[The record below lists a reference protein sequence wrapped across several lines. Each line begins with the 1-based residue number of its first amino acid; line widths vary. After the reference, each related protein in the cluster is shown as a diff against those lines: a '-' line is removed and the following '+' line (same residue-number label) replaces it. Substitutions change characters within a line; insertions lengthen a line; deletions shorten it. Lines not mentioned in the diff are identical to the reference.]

1 MSELSDIKGIVD
13 RLNGKLILLYEIGEY
28 DVKDIIKV
36 FKFIGIEYKIIKEIS
51 DVKNYTFDMI
61 ITSPTTYNITHS
73 LRDIVKYNI
82 DNKKILVINPDGY
95 LDYEILDILDCV
107 VMNSPLNFIEF
118 IRIVHNLVE
127 SNDNSNT

>member
-51 DVKNYTFDMI
+51 DVKDYTFDMI

-118 IRIVHNLVE
+118 IRIIHKLVE

>member
-1 MSELSDIKGIVD
+1 
-13 RLNGKLILLYEIGEY
+13 
-28 DVKDIIKV
+28 
-36 FKFIGIEYKIIKEIS
+36 
-51 DVKNYTFDMI
+51 MI

-95 LDYEILDILDCV
+95 IDYEILDILDCV

>member
-95 LDYEILDILDCV
+95 IDYEILDILDCV

>member
-82 DNKKILVINPDGY
+82 DNKKILIINPDGY
-95 LDYEILDILDCV
+95 IDYEILDILDCV

>member
-82 DNKKILVINPDGY
+82 DNKKILIINPDGY